1 MTQMWNY
8 DKPHRCPECHRNWT
22 CQYPVC
28 EWDDLDGVI
37 PRWWK
42 TYTCRACGAKF
53 TGRWAWWPKTYYRA
67 KFRLWYLY
75 RELKWRMAR

>member
-1 MTQMWNY
+1 MWNY
-8 DKPHRCPECHRNWT
+8 DKPHRCPECHRTWV
-22 CQYPVC
+22 YRDI
-28 EWDDLDGVI
+28 WDNYGVA

-42 TYTCRACGAKF
+42 TYRCQYCGTKF
-53 TGRWAWWPKTYYRA
+53 TGRWAWWPKHYYGA